1 MQMKINR
8 RNLLKSGVLS
18 IGGMAAAPY
27 LRAGAF
33 ANAPLPLDAAGRI
46 YYSPM
51 VREHFLDEMPD
62 FKSMIRIGANEN
74 PYGPPPSAREAI
86 RKAVADGAGNRYSWQ
101 EMTTLVSGIAEKE
114 GVAPGNIMMGPGS
127 SDLLEKT
134 ALVLCADRGNVVSA
148 DPTYMSLI
156 RVAESVGASWKAIP
170 CKADWSHDLEAMEKA
185 VDKDTKLV
193 YVCNPNNPTGSVTD
207 TKALMDFCSR
217 VSEKVPVFVDEAYL
231 ELAQGATGSMVSLVN
246 KNKNVIIA
254 RTFSKIMGMAGLR
267 VGYVVGLK
275 STLDQIQ
282 KITRGG
288 MGISFTSIMAATAAL
303 QDTGFQEM
311 SAVENQKVKE
321 YLCTNLKA
329 MGHKYIPSYTNFVIF
344 PIEMDGKAF
353 LKKMSDKGITVRAFD
368 ILNKSWCRV
377 SMGTMDEI
385 KQFVTT
391 LKGIA

>member
-1 MQMKINR
+1 MKINR

-18 IGGMAAAPY
+18 IGSMAVAPY

-51 VREHFLDEMPD
+51 VREYFLDEMPE

-86 RKAVADGAGNRYSWQ
+86 VKAVADGGGNRYSWQ
-101 EMTTLVSGIAEKE
+101 EMAVLVGNIAKKE
-114 GVAPGNIMMGPGS
+114 GVAPENIMMGPGS

-134 ALVLCADRGNVVSA
+134 ALVLCANGGNVVSA

-193 YVCNPNNPTGSVTD
+193 YVCNPNNPVGSLTD
-207 TKALMDFCSR
+207 TQALMDFCSR

-231 ELAQGATGSMVSLVN
+231 ELAQGATGSMVSLLN
-246 KNKNVIIA
+246 KNKNVIVA

-267 VGYVVGLK
+267 VGYIAGLK
-275 STLDQIQ
+275 PTLDQIQ

-303 QDTGFQEM
+303 GDTGFQEM
-311 SAVENQKVKE
+311 SAVENRKVKE

-329 MGHKYIPSYTNFVIF
+329 MGYDYIPSYTNFVIF
-344 PIEMDGKAF
+344 PIEMNGKEF
-353 LKKMSDKGITVRAFD
+353 LKKMSEKGIAVRSFD
-368 ILNKSWCRV
+368 ILNKPWCRV
-377 SMGTMDEI
+377 SIGTMDEI
-385 KQFVTT
+385 RQFVST